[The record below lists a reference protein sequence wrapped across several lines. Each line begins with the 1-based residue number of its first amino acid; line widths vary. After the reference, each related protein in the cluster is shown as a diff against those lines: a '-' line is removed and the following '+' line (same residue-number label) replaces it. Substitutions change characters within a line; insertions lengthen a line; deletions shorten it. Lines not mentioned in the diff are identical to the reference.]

1 VLFRVE
7 QAFRPASAAVKD
19 IFAAEVADLSGGAF
33 KEDRLKL
40 RIVVEGKAYEVEVDI
55 LDEATSDPVAIAPE
69 IQSSVLPAAGK
80 AGLAGEGEEKIVR
93 SPLAG
98 LVVRVYAEPGQQ
110 VKADDLLM
118 VLEAMKM
125 ETNINAPIAG
135 KIKSVDVS
143 PGHAVKLDQIL
154 LQFE

>member
-1 VLFRVE
+1 
-7 QAFRPASAAVKD
+7 
-19 IFAAEVADLSGGAF
+19 
-33 KEDRLKL
+33 LKL

-55 LDEATSDPVAIAPE
+55 LEDAPQDPSLPAEPP

-80 AGLAGEGEEKIVR
+80 VGFSGAGEDKIVR

-98 LVVRVYAEPGQQ
+98 LVVRVYAEPGQE

-125 ETNINAPIAG
+125 ETNINAPVAG
-135 KIKSVDVS
+135 KVKSVDVA
-143 PGHAVKLDQIL
+143 PGQAVKLDQVL
-154 LQFE
+154 MQFE

>member
-1 VLFRVE
+1 M
-7 QAFRPASAAVKD
+7 
-19 IFAAEVADLSGGAF
+19 
-33 KEDRLKL
+33 KL
-40 RIVVEGKAYEVEVDI
+40 RIVVEGKAYEVEVEIIEEGAPD
-55 LDEATSDPVAIAPE
+55 ASPAVASN

-80 AGLAGEGEEKIVR
+80 AGFSGAGEDKIVR

-135 KIKSVDVS
+135 KVKSVDVA
-143 PGHAVKLDQIL
+143 PGHAVKLDQVL

>member
-1 VLFRVE
+1 
-7 QAFRPASAAVKD
+7 
-19 IFAAEVADLSGGAF
+19 
-33 KEDRLKL
+33 LKL
-40 RIVVEGKAYEVEVDI
+40 RIVVEGKTYEVEVDI
-55 LDEATSDPVAIAPE
+55 LEEGQDPSLAAEPP
-69 IQSSVLPAAGK
+69 IQSSVLPAAAK
-80 AGLAGEGEEKIVR
+80 AGLSGAGEDKIIR

-98 LVVRVYAEPGQQ
+98 LVVRVYAQPGQE

-125 ETNINAPIAG
+125 ETNINAPVAG
-135 KIKSVDVS
+135 KIKSVDVA

>member
-1 VLFRVE
+1 M
-7 QAFRPASAAVKD
+7 
-19 IFAAEVADLSGGAF
+19 
-33 KEDRLKL
+33 KL

-55 LDEATSDPVAIAPE
+55 IEDAAMDPVAGASE

-80 AGLAGEGEEKIVR
+80 PSSSGAGEDKALR

-98 LVVRVYAEPGQQ
+98 LVVRVYAEAGQHVQ
-110 VKADDLLM
+110 ANELLM

-135 KIKSVDVS
+135 KIKSVDVAS
-143 PGHAVKLDQIL
+143 GQAVKLDEVL

>member
-1 VLFRVE
+1 
-7 QAFRPASAAVKD
+7 
-19 IFAAEVADLSGGAF
+19 
-33 KEDRLKL
+33 LKL
-40 RIVVEGKAYEVEVDI
+40 RIVVEGKSYEVEVDI
-55 LDEATSDPVAIAPE
+55 LEETALDPVAVAPE

-80 AGLAGEGEEKIVR
+80 AGFSGAGEDKIIR

-98 LVVRVYAEPGQQ
+98 LVVRVYAEPGHE

-125 ETNINAPIAG
+125 ETNINAPVAG
-135 KIKSVDVS
+135 KIKSVDVT
-143 PGHAVKLDQIL
+143 PGQAVKLDQIL

>member
-1 VLFRVE
+1 
-7 QAFRPASAAVKD
+7 
-19 IFAAEVADLSGGAF
+19 
-33 KEDRLKL
+33 LKL

-55 LDEATSDPVAIAPE
+55 LEEATPDPSVAVAPE
-69 IQSSVLPAAGK
+69 IQSSVLPPAGK
-80 AGLAGEGEEKIVR
+80 VGLSGAGEDKIVR

-98 LVVRVYAEPGQQ
+98 LVVRVYAEPGQE

-125 ETNINAPIAG
+125 ETNINAPVAG
-135 KIKSVDVS
+135 KIKSVDVT

>member
-1 VLFRVE
+1 
-7 QAFRPASAAVKD
+7 
-19 IFAAEVADLSGGAF
+19 
-33 KEDRLKL
+33 LKL

-55 LDEATSDPVAIAPE
+55 LEEATSEPSIAVAPD

-80 AGLAGEGEEKIVR
+80 AGLSGAGEDKIIR

-98 LVVRVYAEPGQQ
+98 LVVRVYAEPGQR
-110 VKADDLLM
+110 VLANELLM

-125 ETNINAPIAG
+125 ETNINAPTAG
-135 KIKSVDVS
+135 QIKSVDVA
-143 PGHAVKLDQIL
+143 PGQAVKLDQVL